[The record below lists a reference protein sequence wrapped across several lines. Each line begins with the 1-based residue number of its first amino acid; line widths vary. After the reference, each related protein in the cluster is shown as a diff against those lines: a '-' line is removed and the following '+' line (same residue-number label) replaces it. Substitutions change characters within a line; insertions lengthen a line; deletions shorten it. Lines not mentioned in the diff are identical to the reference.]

1 MVFEVFIMGLFILNL
16 IIGCIVYIL
25 YMLLE
30 IILWWFCFI
39 ILYKDILLSKNV
51 YLVLKYL
58 SNI

>member
-51 YLVLKYL
+51 YLVLKYF